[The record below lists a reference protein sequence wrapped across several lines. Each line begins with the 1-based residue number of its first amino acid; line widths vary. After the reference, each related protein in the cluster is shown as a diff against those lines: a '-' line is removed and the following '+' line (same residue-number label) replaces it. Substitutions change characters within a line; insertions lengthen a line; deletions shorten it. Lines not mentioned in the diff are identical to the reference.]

1 MKHVFHPLLLIFVCI
16 AISSSAQ
23 DSLQNPDFESPPA
36 AINVTSQVF
45 LLTKANSIPG
55 WSFNG
60 TVWYLT
66 ASANSSFKARQGHA
80 VQLGENGR
88 INQTLRGTADGYWDH
103 ILSFNLAALNEGCAA
118 DSHAAVNVSV
128 LETWKVFFL
137 GRNLSRDMWERYA
150 FYMGGW
156 GRGDSVNLEIAS
168 VASNSGRDGSSCW
181 PVVDAFTVKRNGMP
195 RWYEGNMLANGDFE
209 VGPAFLSNSSE
220 GILLNDEP
228 DRLISPLQQWS
239 VLGTIRYIDSKHYKV
254 PQGKAAVELLS
265 GAPSGIQ
272 VDLKLPTTLTSYMLN
287 FTMGD
292 ANDSCVGDFILYV
305 QTGVDVH
312 NFTMRSNGTG
322 SASRH
327 SVRFKADPSR
337 ETSIRFYSFNETK
350 ASDGVLC
357 GPVLDNV
364 VLVGSHGDRI
374 ELCNGVLVLSLFIA
388 LVIVI
393 V

>member
-1 MKHVFHPLLLIFVCI
+1 MKHVFPPLLLIFVCI
-16 AISSSAQ
+16 TTSSSAQ
-23 DSLQNPDFESPPA
+23 ESLQNPDFESPPA

-45 LLTKANSIPG
+45 LLTGANSIPG

-66 ASANSSFKARQGHA
+66 ASANSSFKAGHGHA
-80 VQLGENGR
+80 LQLGENGR
-88 INQTLRGTADGYWDH
+88 INQTLRGTVDGYWDH
-103 ILSFNLAALNEGCAA
+103 ILSFNLGALNEGC
-118 DSHAAVNVSV
+118 SAAVNVSV
-128 LETWKVFFL
+128 LETWKVIFL
-137 GRNLSRDMWERYA
+137 GRNLSRDIRERHA
-150 FYMGGW
+150 LYMGGW

-168 VASNSGRDGSSCW
+168 VASKGSSCW
-181 PVVDAFTVKRNGMP
+181 PVVDAFAVKRNGMP

-228 DRLISPLQQWS
+228 DRLVSPLQQWS
-239 VLGTIRYIDSKHYKV
+239 VLGTIKYIDSKHYKV

-272 VDLKLPTTLTSYMLN
+272 VDLKLPTTSTSYTVN

-292 ANDSCVGDFILYV
+292 ANDSCVGDFIVYV
-305 QTGVDVH
+305 QTGADVH

-327 SVRFKADPSR
+327 SISFKAESSS
-337 ETSIRFYSFNETK
+337 ETYIRFYSFNETR

-357 GPVLDNV
+357 GPVLDNI
-364 VLVGSHGDRI
+364 VLVGSHGERI

-388 LVIVI
+388 LVMVI

>member
-1 MKHVFHPLLLIFVCI
+1 
-16 AISSSAQ
+16 
-23 DSLQNPDFESPPA
+23 
-36 AINVTSQVF
+36 
-45 LLTKANSIPG
+45 
-55 WSFNG
+55 
-60 TVWYLT
+60 
-66 ASANSSFKARQGHA
+66 
-80 VQLGENGR
+80 
-88 INQTLRGTADGYWDH
+88 
-103 ILSFNLAALNEGCAA
+103 
-118 DSHAAVNVSV
+118 
-128 LETWKVFFL
+128 
-137 GRNLSRDMWERYA
+137 
-150 FYMGGW
+150 
-156 GRGDSVNLEIAS
+156 
-168 VASNSGRDGSSCW
+168 
-181 PVVDAFTVKRNGMP
+181 
-195 RWYEGNMLANGDFE
+195 MLANGDFE

-272 VDLKLPTTLTSYMLN
+272 VDLKLPTTLTSYTLN

-292 ANDSCVGDFILYV
+292 TNDSCVGDFILYV

-327 SVRFKADPSR
+327 SVRFKAEPSR